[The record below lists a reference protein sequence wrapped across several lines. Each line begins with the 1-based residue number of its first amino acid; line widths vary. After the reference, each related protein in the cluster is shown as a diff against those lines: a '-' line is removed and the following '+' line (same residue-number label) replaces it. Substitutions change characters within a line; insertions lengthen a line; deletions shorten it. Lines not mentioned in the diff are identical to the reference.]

1 VLSARPMSISAE
13 EVLAAARLARLELE
27 PHAAEQLTLELQK
40 ILTYVDQLRELDT
53 KDVPRT
59 MQVGVPS
66 APLRP
71 DGALPGAA
79 KAEVLA
85 EAPRADGVGFLVPG
99 FVDGS

>member
-1 VLSARPMSISAE
+1 MLSARPMSISAE

-27 PHAAEQLTLELQK
+27 PGVVQQLTQELQK

-71 DGALPGAA
+71 DLALAGAD

-85 EAPRADGVGFLVPG
+85 AAPRADEAGFLVPG
-99 FVDGS
+99 FVDES